1 MAQDLMNKHW
11 VAEISRVS
19 AVYGDGHI
27 LSGEMDTDRDNGEL
41 VTVGDYKEG
50 EYYTVTPFKGTLSA
64 KVIEIVYNA
73 NQTMVRFELQEDCDA
88 YFVHNPETMPNDF
101 LKIYQEAYNYYNAKG
116 SRARMYP
123 MKKHD
128 VFTVSMAAF
137 GLEEGKDEAPAIGA
151 SVTWA
156 EETGYTAAE

>member
-27 LSGEMDTDRDNGEL
+27 LSGEMDKDRDNGEI
-41 VTVGDYKEG
+41 VAVGDYKEG
-50 EYYTVTPFKGTLSA
+50 EYYTVGAFSGSFSA
-64 KVIEIVYNA
+64 KVIEIVYNM
-73 NQTMVRFELQEDCDA
+73 NRTMVRFELQEDCDG

-101 LKIYQEAYNYYNAKG
+101 LKVYQELENYYNAKG
-116 SRARMYP
+116 DRSRMYP

-128 VFTVSMAAF
+128 VFTVSVAAF
-137 GLEEGKDEAPAIGA
+137 GDVEPTVGQT
-151 SVTWA
+151 VTWS
-156 EETGYTAAE
+156 EDTGYTAA

>member
-27 LSGEMDTDRDNGEL
+27 LSGEMDADRNNGEI
-41 VTVGDYKEG
+41 VAVGDYKAG
-50 EYYTVTPFKGTLSA
+50 EYYAVGAFAGDFEA
-64 KVIEIVYNA
+64 KVIEIVYNMRR
-73 NQTMVRFELQEDCDA
+73 TMVRFELTKDCDG

-101 LKIYQEAYNYYNAKG
+101 LKIYQELENYYNAKG
-116 SRARMYP
+116 SRVRMYP

-128 VFTVSMAAF
+128 VFTVSVDAF
-137 GLEEGKDEAPAIGA
+137 GGTVPAVGATVAWTEG
-151 SVTWA
+151 
-156 EETGYTAAE
+156 TGYTVA

>member
-27 LSGEMDTDRDNGEL
+27 LSGEMDMDRDNGEI
-41 VTVGDYKEG
+41 VAVGDYKAG
-50 EYYTVTPFKGTLSA
+50 EYYAVGAFAGDFEA
-64 KVIEIVYNA
+64 KVIEIVYNMRR
-73 NQTMVRFELQEDCDA
+73 TMVRFELTKDCDG

-101 LKIYQEAYNYYNAKG
+101 LKIYQELENYYNAKG
-116 SRARMYP
+116 SRVRMYP

-128 VFTVSMAAF
+128 VFTVSVEAF
-137 GLEEGKDEAPAIGA
+137 GGEVPAVGA
-151 SVTWA
+151 TVTWA
-156 EETGYTAAE
+156 DGAGYTAA

>member
-27 LSGEMDTDRDNGEL
+27 LSGEMDMDRDNGEI
-41 VTVGDYKEG
+41 VAVGDYKAG
-50 EYYTVTPFKGTLSA
+50 EYYAVGAFAGEFEA
-64 KVIEIVYNA
+64 KVIEIVYNMRR
-73 NQTMVRFELQEDCDA
+73 TMVRFELTKDCDG

-101 LKIYQEAYNYYNAKG
+101 LKIYQELENYYNAEG

-128 VFTVSMAAF
+128 VFTVSVEAF
-137 GLEEGKDEAPAIGA
+137 GGEVPAVGATVAWVEG
-151 SVTWA
+151 
-156 EETGYTAAE
+156 TGYTAA

>member
-27 LSGEMDTDRDNGEL
+27 LSGEMDADRDNGEI
-41 VTVGDYKEG
+41 VAVGDYKAG
-50 EYYTVTPFKGTLSA
+50 EYYAVGAFAGDFEA
-64 KVIEIVYNA
+64 KVIEIVYNMRR
-73 NQTMVRFELQEDCDA
+73 TMVRFELTKDCDG

-101 LKIYQEAYNYYNAKG
+101 LKSYQELENYYNAKG

-128 VFTVSMAAF
+128 VFTVSVEAF
-137 GLEEGKDEAPAIGA
+137 GGA
-151 SVTWA
+151 VPEVGATVSWA
-156 EETGYTAAE
+156 DGTGYTAA

>member
-1 MAQDLMNKHW
+1 MAQDLINKHW

-27 LSGEMDTDRDNGEL
+27 LSGEMDKDRDNGEI
-41 VTVGDYKEG
+41 VAVVDYKEG
-50 EYYTVTPFKGTLSA
+50 EYYTVGAFAGEFEA
-64 KVIEIVYNA
+64 KVIEIVHNM
-73 NQTMVRFELQEDCDA
+73 NRTMVRFELTKDCDG

-101 LKIYQEAYNYYNAKG
+101 LKVYQELENYYNAKE

-128 VFTVSMAAF
+128 VFTVSVEAF
-137 GLEEGKDEAPAIGA
+137 GGTVPEVGTT
-151 SVTWA
+151 VTWA
-156 EETGYTAAE
+156 EATGYTAA